1 MIENVPSKTAYR
13 VAMRRAAHQ
22 LLDSPVVFDDPFALR
37 IIAPADAAELR
48 ANPGQY
54 DQSRLARYLRAF
66 LCARSRWAEDEL
78 GRAVASGVRQYVLL
92 GAGLDTFAYRNPHA
106 ALGLRVFEVDHP
118 ATQQWKRERVR
129 EGGLTVP
136 DSLTFVPV
144 DFETQQLGDQLLRA
158 GLRRDEPSFFAW
170 LGVVPYLSLASVM
183 STLRYIVSVAGM
195 GGGVVFDYATPPSEL
210 SFSERLAFELMAA
223 RVNAA
228 GEPWQTYFSTNALVH
243 ELRGVGFR
251 SAVSTGPAEINAR
264 FFRDRRD
271 GLKVGSLGHF
281 MMAMA

>member
-22 LLDSPVVFDDPFALR
+22 VLDSPLVLDDPLSLR

-48 ANPGQY
+48 ANPSQY
-54 DQSRLARYLRAF
+54 DQNRLSRYLRAF
-66 LCARSRWAEDEL
+66 LCARSRLAEDEL
-78 GRAVASGVRQYVLL
+78 ARSVANGVRQYVLL

-136 DSLTFVPV
+136 DSLTYVPV
-144 DFETQQLGDQLLRA
+144 DFEVQQLGDELSRA
-158 GLRRDEPSFFAW
+158 GLRVGEPAFFAW

-183 STLRYIVSVAGM
+183 STLRYIASVAGA
-195 GGGVVFDYATPPSEL
+195 GGGVVFDYAIPPSEL
-210 SFSERLAFELMAA
+210 SVSERVAFELMAA
-223 RVNAA
+223 KVSAA
-228 GEPWQTYFSTNALVH
+228 GEPWQTYFSTSALMH
-243 ELRGVGFR
+243 ELHGIGFR
-251 SAVSTGPAEINAR
+251 TASSVSPVEINAR
-264 FFRDRRD
+264 FFLDRQD

-281 MMAMA
+281 MKAMT